1 MKLGKGRGSE
11 VGCRGMVIQIVGD
24 AGRSRC
30 RKQDYR
36 QPLELAV
43 ESLTDTSACAS
54 LDRPTNPYPSHVK
67 FDHKRFDL
75 SI

>member
-1 MKLGKGRGSE
+1 
-11 VGCRGMVIQIVGD
+11 MVVQIVGD
-24 AGRSRC
+24 AGRWGTGRSRC

-43 ESLTDTSACAS
+43 ESLTDTSECVS
-54 LDRPTNPYPSHVK
+54 LGRPTNPYPSHVK
-67 FDHKRFDL
+67 FDQKSFDL